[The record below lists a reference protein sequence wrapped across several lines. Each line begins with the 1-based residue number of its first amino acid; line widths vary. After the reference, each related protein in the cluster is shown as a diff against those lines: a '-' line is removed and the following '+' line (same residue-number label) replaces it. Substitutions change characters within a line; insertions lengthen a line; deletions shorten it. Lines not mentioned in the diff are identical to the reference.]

1 MAYYGLLK
9 GSNMKAYI
17 YSRISSAIQKKGHGL
32 DRQQDIALTYATQLG
47 FDISEEVLQDV
58 ASGYH
63 GKQMEGRL
71 GVFLEGIKRGKIES
85 PAALIVE
92 SLDRLGREH
101 TMDALPRF
109 IDIVNHGV
117 EIHEVSTGIVYNREE
132 THKIHIAI
140 AIMERAHNESL
151 MKSKRA
157 RAAANK
163 RLQRA
168 QQGENVVIN
177 VNLPCWIRSQ
187 DGKLEL
193 VPEYAV
199 VIRRIFELYLEG
211 KGSNKVAQILRQENH
226 PYFTSN
232 IHSKK
237 IRSRVWTDQRVMD
250 IIKKDSTCGVFRST
264 SNPDTVI
271 DGYYPAA
278 IDKAT
283 FERAQV
289 LRMSRVRTA
298 KKSKKGLNILS
309 GLLRCSHCG
318 SSLQYTRSYSNK
330 KKTRMYENLRC
341 RDRAARMNCDSRSV
355 PLRPLEKLI
364 LGWVGTIPLFDIKA
378 ASNDE
383 LEQKKAELTQLEQQ
397 AENLVELLATGL
409 TRVKDKYL
417 QLEQQIDSVKKEISS
432 LSVTNSSSVD
442 KIDYFKAIDL
452 ENEEYREQVQQE
464 LALIID
470 RVSVKCDGEDAEIDI
485 FLNSRIHNRQRF
497 IGKKKQL
504 DKARQTM
511 RTLRPCAAHID
522 SFVD

>member
-1 MAYYGLLK
+1 M
-9 GSNMKAYI
+9 
-17 YSRISSAIQKKGHGL
+17 
-32 DRQQDIALTYATQLG
+32 
-47 FDISEEVLQDV
+47 
-58 ASGYH
+58 
-63 GKQMEGRL
+63 
-71 GVFLEGIKRGKIES
+71 
-85 PAALIVE
+85 
-92 SLDRLGREH
+92 
-101 TMDALPRF
+101 
-109 IDIVNHGV
+109 
-117 EIHEVSTGIVYNREE
+117 
-132 THKIHIAI
+132 
-140 AIMERAHNESL
+140 
-151 MKSKRA
+151 
-157 RAAANK
+157 
-163 RLQRA
+163 
-168 QQGENVVIN
+168 
-177 VNLPCWIRSQ
+177 
-187 DGKLEL
+187 
-193 VPEYAV
+193 
-199 VIRRIFELYLEG
+199 FELYLEG
-211 KGSNKVAQILRQENH
+211 KGSNKVAQILRKENH

-264 SNPDTVI
+264 ANPDTVI

-309 GLLRCSHCG
+309 GLLRCGHCG

-341 RDRAARMNCDSRSV
+341 RDRAARMNCDSRSI

-417 QLEQQIDSVKKEISS
+417 QLEQQIDSVKKESSS

-442 KIDYFKAIDL
+442 KIDYFQAIDL

-485 FLNSRIHNRQRF
+485 FLNSRIHNHQRF

-511 RTLRPCAAHID
+511 RTLRPSAAHVD